1 MMLSQKSAVLV
12 QDQKRCMSF
21 SGSFLQK
28 EQLEFSFILIL
39 VKKAFVGILLCI
51 SLN

>member
-1 MMLSQKSAVLV
+1 MMLSQKSAVLG
-12 QDQKRCMSF
+12 QNQKRCMSF

-28 EQLEFSFILIL
+28 EQLEFSLILIL
-39 VKKAFVGILLCI
+39 VKKVFVGIFLCN